1 MEYNCE
7 NLRSLTIN
15 DLIYGEN
22 EKTFCFIIPSYQR
35 GYRWDE
41 RQVVKLLDDL
51 FEFQTTQKS
60 GDVTVGE
67 FYCLQ
72 PIVVKKMDKN
82 DLLQKMGD
90 GFVYQDDTTYMEVVD
105 GQQRLTTIYIL
116 LKYLQ
121 MRSPKV
127 FDLVYERDVKCG
139 FKRRHLLKSLRFDT
153 DPTTIVTSMADEY
166 YIVEAFQHI
175 KEWFE
180 NKEKNLRDN
189 AIPNKME
196 TTLTGETKVI
206 WYEIPNDSSTDC
218 YSVFKNINN
227 GKIPLTDAEL
237 VKAMLLNRKYFSPKL
252 NDNASNDKV
261 IRQEQERYA
270 RLWDEIQRSLSNDS
284 LWAFITG
291 NYQFNLPTRIDYL
304 FRIAVSQQEPQHPQN
319 GELSLFSYYEKQLDA
334 RKTVEDKKRYIE
346 EVFDNVRKIY
356 RTIQDWYSNYE
367 IHNYI
372 GYIMTYKG
380 KDSSSKISKIVE
392 YMKAYEI
399 TSRSKFIQ
407 NLKDEISKDFKKHS
421 LQSINYE
428 EHRKDVEKL
437 LMLFNIVELNAIQ
450 SKFNFSVGSGGW
462 SIEHIKAQHSK
473 IVNESDRKD
482 YLKKELERIAKIEK
496 QFKEPHDDIKKII
509 SDALNVSAL
518 SEEDFSQI
526 AENID
531 LTVDG
536 FNALDMHRLGNLAL
550 LSKDDNAAFNNS
562 PFYEKRQMML
572 NWLKDSN
579 KNIPYST
586 TKAFLKMYAAQ
597 DFSLDFTRWGKSDF
611 DDLFAHQV
619 ACLKDFIKESENE
632 TDE

>member
-1 MEYNCE
+1 MEYTCE
-7 NLRSLTIN
+7 NLRSLTVN

-35 GYRWDE
+35 GYRWDNA
-41 RQVVKLLDDL
+41 QVDKLLDDL
-51 FEFQTTQKS
+51 FEFQT
-60 GDVTVGE
+60 DRRNRNATVGE

-72 PIVVKKMDKN
+72 PIVVKKMTRE
-82 DLLQKMGD
+82 DLAKKMGAD
-90 GFVYQDDTTYMEVVD
+90 YAYQEDITYIEVVD

-121 MRSPKV
+121 MRNTKV
-127 FDLVYERDVKCG
+127 FDLVYERDLTCG
-139 FKRRHLLKSLRFDT
+139 FKRRKLLQSLTFNT
-153 DPTTIVTSMADEY
+153 DPDTIATSTADEH
-166 YIVEAFQHI
+166 YIVAAFKYI

-180 NKEKNLRDN
+180 AKEKALRDN
-189 AIPNKME
+189 SIPNQME

-206 WYEIPNDSSTDC
+206 WYEIPNDDATDC

-237 VKAMLLNRKYFSPKL
+237 VKAMLLNHKYFSPNL
-252 NDNASNDKV
+252 VDNASNDKI

-270 RLWDEIQRSLSNDS
+270 RLWDEIQRALSNDN

-291 NYQFNLPTRIDYL
+291 NYHFNLPTRIDYL
-304 FRIAVSQQEPQHPQN
+304 FRIAVARQDPTHPQG
-319 GELSLFSYYEKQLDA
+319 GELGLFSYYEKQLDS
-334 RKTVEDKKRYIE
+334 RKTIEEKKQYIE
-346 EVFDNVRKIY
+346 TVFDNVRKIY
-356 RTIQDWYSNYE
+356 RTVQDWYSNCE

-380 KDSSSKISKIVE
+380 KDGSSKIAKIVE
-392 YMKAYEI
+392 YMDAYEVV
-399 TSRSKFIQ
+399 TRVKFIQ
-407 NLKDEISKDFKKHS
+407 DLKAEIARDFQRHT

-428 EHRKDVEKL
+428 DDRKDAEKL

-450 SKFNFSVGSGGW
+450 AKFNFFVGSGGW

-473 IVNESDRKD
+473 IVNATDRKD
-482 YLKKELERIAKIEK
+482 YLKKELDRIIRIEQ
-496 QFKEPHDDIKKII
+496 QFKESHDDIKKIVT
-509 SDALNVSAL
+509 DALGTENL
-518 SEEDFSQI
+518 SDEDFSKI
-526 AENID
+526 AESID
-531 LTVDG
+531 QIIDG
-536 FNALDMHRLGNLAL
+536 FDALDMHKLGNLAL
-550 LSKDDNAAFNNS
+550 LSKDDNSAFNNS

-572 NWLKDSN
+572 NWLNDPK

-611 DDLFAHQV
+611 DDLFARQT
-619 ACLKDFIKESENE
+619 ACLKDFIRENE
-632 TDE
+632 DEAN